1 MELPVKTRRPPSL
14 PFVCVVFPDHSS
26 FSVLRETPMASAKNI
41 QFQKAKVLQILK
53 SKGVPMTIKSVVG
66 LALLLAILPAFTGC
80 WYAAAA
86 GAGAYGGYKMKEK
99 GYTVQSPVTKEK
111 SDRGEDKEE
120 SK

>member
-1 MELPVKTRRPPSL
+1 LSRGLRNPTRAFEARKLDPVPGIMLKYIKTLTLEEIS
-14 PFVCVVFPDHSS
+14 
-26 FSVLRETPMASAKNI
+26 
-41 QFQKAKVLQILK
+41 
-53 SKGVPMTIKSVVG
+53 MTIIKMAHLG
-66 LALLLAILPAFTGC
+66 ILLAMIPALSGC

-111 SDRGEDKEE
+111 SDKGEESEE

>member
-1 MELPVKTRRPPSL
+1 MGIKR
-14 PFVCVVFPDHSS
+14 
-26 FSVLRETPMASAKNI
+26 I
-41 QFQKAKVLQILK
+41 
-53 SKGVPMTIKSVVG
+53 VPLGI
-66 LALLLAILPAFTGC
+66 LLAVIPALTGC

-111 SDRGEDKEE
+111 SDKGESKEE